1 MQEEN
6 KFFFSF
12 SSASNFGKVK
22 VTKSFVDKDT
32 IITILLLNLYPNTEL
47 IMNILIKKKIIIPM
61 LALITAVSCTNQP
74 QRHAFV
80 GSEGYNE
87 ADSIISDIGD
97 TRDFP
102 RLLEITDSFEQA
114 GAIPPVR
121 AIFYKTIAYNI
132 MGQRSTAL
140 SLYYKLANIDAE
152 DLVCQADIESYVY
165 SYKDYV
171 RILCDMKRYDRVL
184 REAYHADRKLK
195 EVGYD
200 SFINHQDIAQMIG
213 ECQLYL
219 NQTDE
224 ATKSFETSLQSMQ
237 TRLIKNHDPLDL
249 LECQKT
255 MNAIAMAYIHTDRYQ
270 EAIPWINRQDSLYI
284 AAKKHPVRDSI
295 FVDEMKA
302 DINYSKALLAHAQGD
317 INAAEQAYHTYL
329 STNTAKQLRSIINSN
344 EYLMLTHRYD
354 EAARNYIKL
363 EQYLKENGFKCNLEA
378 IGNYMIPKYRANL
391 LAGHRD
397 SALFV
402 ANLIAQYYDTALVR
416 QKRNDADLLTTI
428 YDTEGKE
435 RQIAEQRAELSQQ
448 RLISIAVVMVII
460 LIFFHIYSMQRR
472 RAYRKLDATN
482 RQLIQAN
489 ERAEE
494 SSHMKTNFIQQIS
507 HEVRTPLNILS
518 GFSQVL
524 ATPDIKIDAD
534 QLKDISQKI
543 MENSD
548 RITKLV
554 DKMLDLSMINSHTD
568 FECNDTVSPA
578 QLARQAVMQS
588 GIEQAAHLN
597 FHLQIAPEAT
607 DIIITTHE
615 KYAVKALTLLLDN
628 AIKFT
633 HPTAFKGHH
642 DGSKKANVMLSVSIT
657 QEQITFIVEDTGIG
671 IPADQAEN
679 IFMEFVQLDDYSNGT
694 GIGLSIARSLAR
706 HMRGDIILDTSYQE
720 GARFIM
726 TLPQKETSNG

>member
-1 MQEEN
+1 MN
-6 KFFFSF
+6 
-12 SSASNFGKVK
+12 
-22 VTKSFVDKDT
+22 
-32 IITILLLNLYPNTEL
+32 NLSKKKL
-47 IMNILIKKKIIIPM
+47 IMLV

-74 QRHAFV
+74 QRQVVV
-80 GSEGYNE
+80 GVEGYNK
-87 ADSIISDIGD
+87 ADTIISDIGD

-114 GAIPPVR
+114 GVISPVR

-140 SLYYKLANIDAE
+140 NLYYKLANIDAK
-152 DLVCQADIESYVY
+152 DLTCQADIESYTY
-165 SYKDYV
+165 ASKDYV
-171 RILCDMKRYDRVL
+171 RLLCDMKRYDRVL

-200 SFINHQDIAQMIG
+200 SFIIHQDIAQMIG

-219 NQTDE
+219 NQVNE
-224 ATKSFETSLQSMQ
+224 ATKNFNTSLQSMKN
-237 TRLIKNHDPLDL
+237 RLVKNHDPLDL

-255 MNAIAMAYIHTDRYQ
+255 MNAIAMAYIHTNRYQ
-270 EAIPWINRQDSLYI
+270 EAIPWINRQDSLF
-284 AAKKHPVRDSI
+284 AAANEHPNRDSI
-295 FVDEMKA
+295 FVDEMMA
-302 DINYSKALLAHAQGD
+302 DINYSKALFAHAQGD
-317 INAAEQAYHTYL
+317 FDGAERAYATYL

-354 EAARNYIKL
+354 EAARNYTKL
-363 EQYLKENGFKCNLEA
+363 EQYLKENGFKCDLEA
-378 IGNYMIPKYRANL
+378 IGSYMIPKYRANL

-402 ANLIAQYYDTALVR
+402 ASLVAEYYDTALVR

-448 RLISIAVVMVII
+448 RLISVAVVLVII
-460 LIFFHIYSMQRR
+460 LIFFHIYSIQNR

-482 RQLIQAN
+482 RQLDATNRQLIQAN
-489 ERAEE
+489 KRAEE
-494 SSHMKTNFIQQIS
+494 SSRMKTNFIQQIS

-524 ATPDIKIDAD
+524 ATPDIKISAD
-534 QLKDISQKI
+534 QLKDISDKI

-554 DKMLDLSMINSHTD
+554 DKMLDLSMVNSHAD
-568 FECNDTVSPA
+568 IESNDAVSPA
-578 QLARQAVMQS
+578 LLARQAVMQS
-588 GIEQAAHLN
+588 GIEQATHLN
-597 FHLQIAPEAT
+597 FELQIAPKLA
-607 DIIITTHE
+607 DAIIMTHE
-615 KYAVKALTLLLDN
+615 KYAVRTLTLLLDN

-633 HPTAFKGHH
+633 HPAAFRGHH
-642 DGSKKANVMLSVSIT
+642 DNSKKANIMLNVSAT
-657 QEQITFIVEDTGIG
+657 KELVLFVVEDTGIG
-671 IPADQAEN
+671 IPAEQAEN
-679 IFMEFVQLDDYSNGT
+679 IFTEFVQLDDYSNGT

-706 HMRGDIILDTSYQE
+706 HLKGDIILDTTYQD
-720 GARFIM
+720 GARFVM
-726 TLPQKETSNG
+726 TLPLRH